1 MEEKILA
8 DPHLLK
14 KLKNASF
21 KSETL
26 NELSIDNNDYLTS
39 PLSPKKETNKEELG
53 REISDV
59 SSVLSKLFDDYAIHL
74 FVFISLAI
82 YAYIVILST
91 LEFAFTYRQINK
103 VQKDLNFFQKG
114 SSIMNIML
122 YTKFFLTEAVIAN
135 KYNNSNKYYIGQESM
150 ELNDFNNEIKRE
162 LSINHQQ
169 FSELFNSFTSNSN
182 HFSKEYRDFMDNTFM
197 DFYSLANDM
206 PVNETKQFSAS
217 LNKIPASLFY
227 VSTVLDAQNV
237 LTMEMRNTY
246 ELMQNL
252 LNGYITNWKKI
263 NIILGEDAKKST
275 ENIIFSLI
283 ILILTIIFA
292 ISSVYIYYRV
302 LFNISINSERP
313 INLILT
319 IKKKIFEDLKSSAES
334 FANKLLNKFFGNEDN
349 EEESQQYYQTNIQ
362 SSDINIVKFKSPST
376 GSYSCFTFL
385 LHILQIILFLGVV
398 ECYFIFKYIY
408 SMDNFDNM
416 NKYIDVY
423 NITEFTDSDIIS
435 SIDIVKSFLY
445 NDSIPIYEED
455 SINSFISAF
464 YYISNYIELTVI
476 ETSKTTC
483 FLKYDY
489 KEKFI
494 EYLYGDFSD
503 LIRDDVDISKYKND
517 EIKNGFRPIL
527 SQIYEIIRYFGFKYL
542 SKEDEYQNNKND
554 NDGICTLIN
563 DEHWIELNS
572 IVKNILRYWFTNIES
587 IMDRYFRDYI
597 SKAKVVHIIIFVI
610 LQCLLLLYY
619 IIIWRRYYITVK
631 VMFKKSQELI
641 NLIPEEIKYI
651 MVEKI
656 NE

>member
-1 MEEKILA
+1 ME
-8 DPHLLK
+8 
-14 KLKNASF
+14 
-21 KSETL
+21 
-26 NELSIDNNDYLTS
+26 
-39 PLSPKKETNKEELG
+39 
-53 REISDV
+53 
-59 SSVLSKLFDDYAIHL
+59 
-74 FVFISLAI
+74 
-82 YAYIVILST
+82 
-91 LEFAFTYRQINK
+91 
-103 VQKDLNFFQKG
+103 
-114 SSIMNIML
+114 
-122 YTKFFLTEAVIAN
+122 
-135 KYNNSNKYYIGQESM
+135 
-150 ELNDFNNEIKRE
+150 
-162 LSINHQQ
+162 
-169 FSELFNSFTSNSN
+169 
-182 HFSKEYRDFMDNTFM
+182 
-197 DFYSLANDM
+197 
-206 PVNETKQFSAS
+206 
-217 LNKIPASLFY
+217 
-227 VSTVLDAQNV
+227 
-237 LTMEMRNTY
+237 
-246 ELMQNL
+246 
-252 LNGYITNWKKI
+252 
-263 NIILGEDAKKST
+263 
-275 ENIIFSLI
+275 
-283 ILILTIIFA
+283 
-292 ISSVYIYYRV
+292 
-302 LFNISINSERP
+302 
-313 INLILT
+313 
-319 IKKKIFEDLKSSAES
+319 
-334 FANKLLNKFFGNEDN
+334 
-349 EEESQQYYQTNIQ
+349 
-362 SSDINIVKFKSPST
+362 
-376 GSYSCFTFL
+376 
-385 LHILQIILFLGVV
+385 
-398 ECYFIFKYIY
+398 
-408 SMDNFDNM
+408 NFDNM
-416 NKYIDVY
+416 NKYVDVY

-435 SIDIVKSFLY
+435 NIDIVKSFLY